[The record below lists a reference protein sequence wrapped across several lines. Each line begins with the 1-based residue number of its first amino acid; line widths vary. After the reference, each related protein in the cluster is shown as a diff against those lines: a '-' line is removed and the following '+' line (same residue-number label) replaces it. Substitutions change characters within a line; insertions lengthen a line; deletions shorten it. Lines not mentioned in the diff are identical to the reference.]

1 MSGWKIVKNDAK
13 KWRITNMTKAEL
25 INAVAQKTG
34 LSKKDSEKAV
44 VAVIDSISETLAAGE
59 KVALVGFGTFE
70 VKERAA
76 REGINPRTKEKIEIP
91 ASKLPSFKAGKG
103 LKEIVSK

>member
-1 MSGWKIVKNDAK
+1 
-13 KWRITNMTKAEL
+13 MTKAEL

-44 VAVIDSISETLAAGE
+44 VAVIDSIYETLAAGE